1 MIHKTISAILVS
13 CLLVIS
19 LAWKPVQAD
28 APTKSK
34 DEIAQEQFSK
44 DLDDWLYKLAMC
56 ESTNNPKAVNLIDS
70 DGKPAYGLYQ
80 YKLGTFLG
88 LSKKYNV
95 FPELTV
101 DTVHKYAM
109 DGDKSH
115 HLTREVIKSNPKEA
129 DQWGCRFKTSVGKPP
144 ALKDYLQE

>member
-1 MIHKTISAILVS
+1 MIYKTISVLLVS

-19 LAWKPVQAD
+19 LAWKPAQAD

-34 DEIAQEQFSK
+34 EEIAQDAFLQ
-44 DLDDWLYKLAMC
+44 DLDNWLYKLAMC
-56 ESTNNPKAVNLIDS
+56 ESTNNPKAVNPMDS

-88 LSKKYNV
+88 LSKQYNV

-109 DGDKSH
+109 DGEKAH
-115 HLTREVIKSNPKEA
+115 HLTREVIRTNPKEA
-129 DQWGCRFKTSVGKPP
+129 DLWGCRFKATVGKPP
-144 ALKDYLQE
+144 ALKDYLQ

>member
-1 MIHKTISAILVS
+1 MIKKYISAILVS

-56 ESTNNPKAVNLIDS
+56 ESTNNPKAVNPVDS

-109 DGDKSH
+109 DGEKSH

>member
-1 MIHKTISAILVS
+1 MIYKTISAILVS

-34 DEIAQEQFSK
+34 YEIAQEQFSK
-44 DLDDWLYKLAMC
+44 DLDDWLYKLVMC
-56 ESTNNPKAVNLIDS
+56 ESTNNPKAVNPVDS

-80 YKLGTFLG
+80 YKLSTFLG

-109 DGDKSH
+109 DGEKSH

>member
-1 MIHKTISAILVS
+1 MVLFPLLITLFIGKASAEAPQPTPEEKYN
-13 CLLVIS
+13 
-19 LAWKPVQAD
+19 LA
-28 APTKSK
+28 
-34 DEIAQEQFSK
+34 
-44 DLDDWLYKLAMC
+44 LDIWLGKLAMC
-56 ESTNNPKAVNLIDS
+56 ESTNNPKAVNPMDS

-109 DGDKSH
+109 DGDKAH
-115 HLTREVIKSNPKEA
+115 HLTREVIRTNPKEA